1 MTSQIFW
8 AKPDQTYEEHIT
20 AAYHAW
26 KSTVTAKSN
35 LIKRFG
41 NLYGFSE
48 DRFLKS
54 SLLTVVL
61 HDIGKN
67 IEPFQQM
74 MKAKHD
80 GKSFD
85 YQENFRHELAS
96 FRYAVIANANF
107 SNIEGTL
114 IGKIPL
120 EALVILG
127 HHKKINTSLNSFSR
141 ERSIKP
147 LYCNDGIQE
156 ALLLADNIFQKE
168 NFLSSNFSF
177 SKLRYK
183 EYNPDDGQSNPY
195 YDVSNLIGGIDGT
208 FTRLFEREGNS
219 NKIRDTYA
227 LLKAILHYSDWL
239 GSAGVEIP
247 YSIKSGAGD
256 LFRHIEQRCVEKKIP
271 FSNLRA
277 FQQECADTKGHVI
290 AVAPTGSGKT
300 EAALFWALNNIHEMQ
315 DAKLIYLLP
324 TMVTA
329 NSIFQRLE
337 EYFGKGNV
345 GLSHSTAT
353 FLRDSEEDSEGR
365 TVLFDKSFIK
375 PATVATVDQL
385 LTAGFNSGKWT
396 LIEANAAN
404 SVVIIDEIH
413 SYEPWTLGLIIESLK
428 HFSKGGTRFMLMS
441 ATLPKYLLD
450 LFEQAL
456 PDAKIIRDE
465 SLLSS
470 CRNRF
475 HTVEKTIDEAIPDI
489 ERSVENGKK
498 TLVVVNNVAK
508 CQGLYE
514 KLRHLDPVCY
524 HSKFTFDDRRIKE
537 KHIDDARLLIAT
549 QVVEVSLDIDFDI
562 MFTECAPPDALIQ
575 RAGRV
580 NRRRIKNDSAIY
592 IFTPSKISER
602 IYDQNSSGLLSQSFN
617 VFRES
622 PSELTES
629 DLISIVEKVY
639 ADTDI
644 AHSNNFIDASHQYA
658 DVQYRHMGI
667 FDNPNKFEDKTRKV
681 EYLQVP
687 VIPTKFKGD
696 VMSPGFAPSK
706 RRLYEVKMPYWYVR
720 SHKEIIDDITF
731 CDMKYDSD
739 IGASFADDNELS
751 SLII

>member
-1 MTSQIFW
+1 MTPKIFW

-26 KSTVTAKSN
+26 KSTVSAKSN

-41 NLYGFSE
+41 NLYGFNE

-67 IEPFQQM
+67 IVPFQDM
-74 MKAKHD
+74 MNAKRD
-80 GKSFD
+80 GRSFD
-85 YQENFRHELAS
+85 YRENYRHELESYSYVFRGAMALAS
-96 FRYAVIANANF
+96 QEG
-107 SNIEGTL
+107 SNL
-114 IGKIPL
+114 VGKIPL
-120 EALVILG
+120 EALAVLG
-127 HHKKINTSLNSFSR
+127 HHKRINPTLDSFHR
-141 ERSIKP
+141 EAVGVKP
-147 LYCNDGIQE
+147 LICKEGMVF
-156 ALLLADNIFQKE
+156 ALSLAKEIFQAE
-168 NFLSSNFSF
+168 GYGFPEIPIH
-177 SKLRYK
+177 
-183 EYNPDDGQSNPY
+183 EYNPYKEVRTFFGEDFFTKLYEGETNP
-195 YDVSNLIGGIDGT
+195 DS
-208 FTRLFEREGNS
+208 
-219 NKIRDTYA
+219 IRTTYL

-239 GSAGVEIP
+239 GSAGMEIP
-247 YSIKSGAGD
+247 YTIKSSSED
-256 LFRHIEQRCVEKKIP
+256 LFRHIEQRCTERKIP
-271 FSNLRA
+271 FSNLRP
-277 FQQECADTKGHVI
+277 FQQECSDTKGHVI

-300 EAALFWALNNIHEMQ
+300 EAALFWSLNNISEMQ

-329 NSIFQRLE
+329 NSIFYRLE

-353 FLRDSEEDSEGR
+353 FLRENEEDSEGR

-428 HFSKGGTRFMLMS
+428 HFSKMGTRFMLMS

-475 HTVEKTIDEAIPDI
+475 QTVEKTIDDAIPDI
-489 ERSVENGKK
+489 EQSVETGKK

-508 CQGLYE
+508 CQELFE
-514 KLRHLDPVCY
+514 KLRHLDPICY

-537 KHIDDARLLIAT
+537 THIDDARLLIAT
-549 QVVEVSLDIDFDI
+549 QVVEVSLDIDFDVL
-562 MFTECAPPDALIQ
+562 FTECAPPDALIQ

-580 NRRRIKNDSAIY
+580 NRRRTKTDSRIY

-602 IYDQNSSGLLSQSFN
+602 IYDQNSSGLLSHSFN
-617 VFRES
+617 IFRDS

-644 AHSNNFIDASHQYA
+644 AHSNHFIDASHRYS
-658 DVQYRHMGI
+658 DVQDRLMGI
-667 FDNPNKFEDKTRKV
+667 FDNPNKFEDKTRKI

-696 VMSPGFAPSK
+696 VMAHGFTPSK

-720 SHKEIIDDITF
+720 THKEIIDDITF

-739 IGASFADDNELS
+739 IGASFADDSELS

>member
-1 MTSQIFW
+1 MVSALSLAKEIFQ
-8 AKPDQTYEEHIT
+8 DE
-20 AAYHAW
+20 
-26 KSTVTAKSN
+26 
-35 LIKRFG
+35 G
-41 NLYGFSE
+41 YGFPE
-48 DRFLKS
+48 
-54 SLLTVVL
+54 
-61 HDIGKN
+61 
-67 IEPFQQM
+67 
-74 MKAKHD
+74 
-80 GKSFD
+80 
-85 YQENFRHELAS
+85 
-96 FRYAVIANANF
+96 
-107 SNIEGTL
+107 
-114 IGKIPL
+114 IP
-120 EALVILG
+120 I
-127 HHKKINTSLNSFSR
+127 H
-141 ERSIKP
+141 
-147 LYCNDGIQE
+147 
-156 ALLLADNIFQKE
+156 
-168 NFLSSNFSF
+168 
-177 SKLRYK
+177 
-183 EYNPDDGQSNPY
+183 EYNPYNEVRTFFGDDVFTKLYENEKNP
-195 YDVSNLIGGIDGT
+195 DS
-208 FTRLFEREGNS
+208 
-219 NKIRDTYA
+219 IRTTYS

-247 YSIKSGAGD
+247 YSIKSNSED
-256 LFRHIEQRCVEKKIP
+256 LFRHIEQRCTERKIP
-271 FSNLRA
+271 FSNLRP

-300 EAALFWALNNIHEMQ
+300 EAALFWALNNISEMQ

-329 NSIFQRLE
+329 NSIFYRLE

-353 FLRDSEEDSEGR
+353 FLRENEEDSDGR

-428 HFSKGGTRFMLMS
+428 HFSKKGTRFMLMS

-450 LFEQAL
+450 LFEHAL

-475 HTVEKTIDEAIPDI
+475 HTVEKTIDDAIPDI
-489 ERSVENGKK
+489 EHSVENGKK

-508 CQGLYE
+508 CQELYE

-524 HSKFTFDDRRIKE
+524 HSKFTFDDRWEKE

-580 NRRRIKNDSAIY
+580 NRRRTKTNSAIY

-602 IYDQNSSGLLSQSFN
+602 IYDQNSSGLLSHSFDI
-617 VFRES
+617 FRDS

-629 DLISIVEKVY
+629 DLITIVEKVY

-644 AHSNNFIDASHQYA
+644 AHSNHFIDASHRYA
-658 DVQYRHMGI
+658 DVQDRLMGI

-687 VIPTKFKGD
+687 VIPTKFKKD
-696 VMSPGFAPSK
+696 VMAPGFSPSK

-720 SHKEIIDDITF
+720 THKEIIDDITF
-731 CDMKYDSD
+731 CDMNYDSD
-739 IGASFADDNELS
+739 IGASFADDSELS

>member
-1 MTSQIFW
+1 MTPQIFW

-26 KSTVTAKSN
+26 KSTVSAKSN

-48 DRFLKS
+48 DRFHKS

-74 MKAKHD
+74 MKAKRD

-85 YQENFRHELAS
+85 FHENYRHELESYSFVFRGAMELAS
-96 FRYAVIANANF
+96 Q
-107 SNIEGTL
+107 EGTNL
-114 IGKIPL
+114 VGKIPL
-120 EALVILG
+120 EALAVLA
-127 HHKKINTSLNSFSR
+127 HHKRIDPTLDSFHR
-141 ERSIKP
+141 EAVGVKP
-147 LYCNDGIQE
+147 LICKEGMVS
-156 ALLLADNIFQKE
+156 ALSLAKEIFQDE
-168 NFLSSNFSF
+168 GYNFPGIPIH
-177 SKLRYK
+177 
-183 EYNPDDGQSNPY
+183 EYNPYKEVRTFFGSDIFTKLYESETNP
-195 YDVSNLIGGIDGT
+195 DS
-208 FTRLFEREGNS
+208 
-219 NKIRDTYA
+219 IRTTYS

-247 YSIKSGAGD
+247 YSIKNNSED
-256 LFRHIEQRCVEKKIP
+256 LFRHIEQRCTERKIP
-271 FSNLRA
+271 FSNLRP

-300 EAALFWALNNIHEMQ
+300 EAALFWALNNISEMQ

-329 NSIFQRLE
+329 NSIFYRLE
-337 EYFGKGNV
+337 EYFGQGNV

-353 FLRDSEEDSEGR
+353 FLRENEEDSDGR

-413 SYEPWTLGLIIESLK
+413 SYEPWTLGLITESLK
-428 HFSKGGTRFMLMS
+428 HFSKKGTRFMLMS

-456 PDAKIIRDE
+456 PDAKIIRDD

-475 HTVEKTIDEAIPDI
+475 HTVEKTIDDAIPDI
-489 ERSVENGKK
+489 ERSVETGKK

-508 CQGLYE
+508 CQELFE
-514 KLRHLDPVCY
+514 KLRHLDPICY
-524 HSKFTFDDRRIKE
+524 HSKFTFDDRKIKE
-537 KHIDDARLLIAT
+537 THIDDARLLIAT

-562 MFTECAPPDALIQ
+562 LFTECAPPDALIQ

-580 NRRRIKNDSAIY
+580 NRRRTKTDSRIY

-602 IYDQNSSGLLSQSFN
+602 IYDQNSSGLLSHSFDM
-617 VFRES
+617 FRDS
-622 PSELTES
+622 ASELTES

-644 AHSNNFIDASHQYA
+644 AHSNHFIDASHRYA
-658 DVQYRHMGI
+658 DIQDRLMGI

-687 VIPTKFKGD
+687 VIPTKFKKD
-696 VMSPGFAPSK
+696 VTAPGFPPSK

-720 SHKEIIDDITF
+720 SHKEMIDDITF
-731 CDMKYDSD
+731 CDMNYDSD
-739 IGASFADDNELS
+739 IGASFVDDSELS

>member
-20 AAYHAW
+20 AAYHSW
-26 KSTVTAKSN
+26 KSTVSAKRN
-35 LIKRFG
+35 LINRTS
-41 NLYGFSE
+41 NHYGFSE

-67 IEPFQQM
+67 IVPFQEM
-74 MKAKHD
+74 INAKRD
-80 GKSFD
+80 GRSFD
-85 YQENFRHELAS
+85 YRENYRHELES
-96 FRYAVIANANF
+96 YSYVFRGAMALATQ
-107 SNIEGTL
+107 EGKNL
-114 IGKIPL
+114 AGKIPV
-120 EALVILG
+120 EALAVLG
-127 HHKKINTSLNSFSR
+127 HHKRIDPTLDSFHR
-141 ERSIKP
+141 EAVGVKP
-147 LYCNDGIQE
+147 LICTEGMIS
-156 ALLLADNIFQKE
+156 ALALAKEIFQAE
-168 NFLSSNFSF
+168 GYDFP
-177 SKLRYK
+177 
-183 EYNPDDGQSNPY
+183 EIPIHAYNPYNEVRIFFGEDVFTKLYEGEPNP
-195 YDVSNLIGGIDGT
+195 DS
-208 FTRLFEREGNS
+208 
-219 NKIRDTYA
+219 IRTTYS

-247 YSIKSGAGD
+247 YSIKSNEGN
-256 LFRHIEQRCVEKKIP
+256 LFRNIEQRCSEKKIP
-271 FSNLRA
+271 FLNLRP

-329 NSIFQRLE
+329 NSIYQRLE

-353 FLRDSEEDSEGR
+353 FLRDSEEDSDGR

-428 HFSKGGTRFMLMS
+428 HFSKKGTRFMLMS

-456 PDAKIIRDE
+456 PGAKIIRDE

-508 CQGLYE
+508 CQELFE

-537 KHIDDARLLIAT
+537 RHIDDARLLIAT

-562 MFTECAPPDALIQ
+562 MFTECAPPDALVQ

-580 NRRRIKNDSAIY
+580 NRRRTKSDSAIY

-644 AHSNNFIDASHQYA
+644 AHSNNFIDASHRYT
-658 DVQYRHMGI
+658 DVQDRLMGI

-687 VIPTKFKGD
+687 VIPAKFKGD
-696 VMSPGFAPSK
+696 VMAPGFHPSK

-731 CDMKYDSD
+731 CDMNYDSE
-739 IGASFADDNELS
+739 IGASFADDKEIS

>member
-1 MTSQIFW
+1 MTTQIFW

-26 KSTVTAKSN
+26 KSTVSAKSN

-67 IEPFQQM
+67 IIPFQDM
-74 MKAKHD
+74 MNAKRD
-80 GKSFD
+80 GRSFD
-85 YQENFRHELAS
+85 YRENYRHELESYSYVFRGAMKLAS
-96 FRYAVIANANF
+96 QEG
-107 SNIEGTL
+107 SNL
-114 IGKIPL
+114 VGKIPL
-120 EALVILG
+120 EALAVLG
-127 HHKKINTSLNSFSR
+127 HHKRIDPTLDSFHR
-141 ERSIKP
+141 EAVGIKP
-147 LYCNDGIQE
+147 LICKEGMVS
-156 ALLLADNIFQKE
+156 ALVIAKEIFQAE
-168 NFLSSNFSF
+168 GYDFPEIPIH
-177 SKLRYK
+177 
-183 EYNPDDGQSNPY
+183 EYNPYNEVRIFFGDDFFTQLFKRETNP
-195 YDVSNLIGGIDGT
+195 DS
-208 FTRLFEREGNS
+208 
-219 NKIRDTYA
+219 IRTTYS
-227 LLKAILHYSDWL
+227 LLKAILHYSDWM

-247 YSIKSGAGD
+247 YSIKSSSED
-256 LFRHIEQRCVEKKIP
+256 LFRHIEQRCTERKIP
-271 FSNLRA
+271 FSNLRP

-300 EAALFWALNNIHEMQ
+300 EAALFWSLNNIREMQ

-329 NSIFQRLE
+329 NSIFYRLE

-353 FLRDSEEDSEGR
+353 FLRENEEDSDGR

-375 PATVATVDQL
+375 PATVATIDQL
-385 LTAGFNSGKWT
+385 LMAGFNSGKWT

-428 HFSKGGTRFMLMS
+428 HFSKKGTRFMLMS

-470 CRNRF
+470 CRNQF
-475 HTVEKTIDEAIPDI
+475 HTVEKTIDDAIPDI
-489 ERSVENGKK
+489 ERSVEDGEK

-508 CQGLYE
+508 CQELFE
-514 KLRHLDPVCY
+514 KLRHLDPICY

-537 KHIDDARLLIAT
+537 THIDDARLLIAT

-562 MFTECAPPDALIQ
+562 LFTECAPPDALIQ

-580 NRRRIKNDSAIY
+580 NRRRTKTDSAIY

-617 VFRES
+617 VFRDS
-622 PSELTES
+622 PSKLTES

-639 ADTDI
+639 AVTDL
-644 AHSNNFIDASHQYA
+644 AHSDHFIDASHRYA
-658 DVQYRHMGI
+658 DEQDRLMGI
-667 FDNPNKFEDKTRKV
+667 FDNLNKSEDKTRKV

-687 VIPTKFKGD
+687 VIPTQFKGK
-696 VMSPGFAPSK
+696 VMAPGFAPSK

-720 SHKEIIDDITF
+720 THKEIIDDITF
-731 CDMKYDSD
+731 CDMNYDSD
-739 IGASFADDNELS
+739 IGASFADDTELS

>member
-8 AKPDQTYEEHIT
+8 AKPDQTYEQHIS

-26 KSTVTAKSN
+26 KATVSAKHN
-35 LIKRFG
+35 LIKRLG
-41 NLYGFSE
+41 TQYGFSE
-48 DRFLKS
+48 ERFLKS
-54 SLLTVVL
+54 SLLSVVL

-67 IEPFQQM
+67 IEPFQMM
-74 MKAKHD
+74 MKAKRE
-80 GKSFD
+80 GRFFD

-96 FRYAVIANANF
+96 FRYAVIAGANL
-107 SNIEGTL
+107 STCEGHL

-127 HHKKINTSLNSFSR
+127 HHKKINTSLDSFSR
-141 ERSIKP
+141 ERSVKP
-147 LYCNDGIQE
+147 LYCKNGIHE
-156 ALLLADNIFQKE
+156 ALLLADEIFQKE
-168 NFLSSNFSF
+168 NFLSSDFSF
-177 SKLRYK
+177 SKSRYK
-183 EYNPDDGQSNPY
+183 EYNPVDEQSNPY
-195 YDVSNLIGGIDGT
+195 YDASKLIGGIDGS
-208 FTRLFEREGNS
+208 FVKIFEREQNS

-239 GSAGVEIP
+239 GSAGMEIP
-247 YSIKSGAGD
+247 YSVKTDADD
-256 LFRHIEQRCVEKKIP
+256 LFRHIEHHCAEKKIA
-271 FSNLRA
+271 FSNLRP
-277 FQQECADTKGHVI
+277 FQQECADTKGNVI

-300 EAALFWALNNIHEMQ
+300 EAALFWALNNISEMQ

-329 NSIFQRLE
+329 NSIFMRLE

-353 FLRDSEEDSEGR
+353 FLRESEEDSDGR

-385 LTAGFNSGKWT
+385 LMAGFNSGKWT

-428 HFSKGGTRFMLMS
+428 HFSKKGTRFMLMS

-450 LFEQAL
+450 LFEHAL

-475 HTVEKTIDEAIPDI
+475 YTIKKTIDGAIPDI

-508 CQGLYE
+508 CQELFE

-524 HSKFTFDDRRIKE
+524 HSKFTFNDRWEKE

-580 NRRRIKNDSAIY
+580 NRRRTKTDSAIY

-622 PSELTES
+622 PSELTEL

-644 AHSNNFIDASHQYA
+644 AHSNNFIDASHRYA
-658 DVQYRHMGI
+658 EVQDSLMGI

-687 VIPTKFKGD
+687 VIPAKFRGE
-696 VMSPGFAPSK
+696 VMAPGFSPSK
-706 RRLYEVKMPYWYVR
+706 RRMYEVKMPYWYVR
-720 SHKEIIDDITF
+720 KHKKIVDDITF
-731 CDMKYDSD
+731 CEMNYDSD

>member
-1 MTSQIFW
+1 MTPKIFW

-26 KSTVTAKSN
+26 KSTVSAKSN

-41 NLYGFSE
+41 NLYGYSE

-67 IEPFQQM
+67 IVPFQDM
-74 MKAKHD
+74 MNAKRD
-80 GKSFD
+80 GRIFD
-85 YQENFRHELAS
+85 YSENYRHELESYSYVFRGAMALAS
-96 FRYAVIANANF
+96 QEG
-107 SNIEGTL
+107 SNL
-114 IGKIPL
+114 VGKIPL
-120 EALVILG
+120 EALAVLA
-127 HHKKINTSLNSFSR
+127 HHKRIDPTLDSFHR
-141 ERSIKP
+141 EAVGVKP
-147 LYCNDGIQE
+147 LICKEGMVS
-156 ALLLADNIFQKE
+156 ALSLAKEIFQDE
-168 NFLSSNFSF
+168 GYSF
-177 SKLRYK
+177 PEIPIH
-183 EYNPDDGQSNPY
+183 EYNPYKEVRTFFGDDFFTKLYEGESNP
-195 YDVSNLIGGIDGT
+195 DS
-208 FTRLFEREGNS
+208 
-219 NKIRDTYA
+219 IRTIYS

-247 YSIKSGAGD
+247 YSIKSSSED
-256 LFRHIEQRCVEKKIP
+256 LFRHIEQRCTERKIP
-271 FSNLRA
+271 FSNLRP

-300 EAALFWALNNIHEMQ
+300 EAALFWSLNNISEMQ

-329 NSIFQRLE
+329 NSIFYRLE

-353 FLRDSEEDSEGR
+353 FLRENEEDSNGR

-375 PATVATVDQL
+375 PATVATIDQL

-428 HFSKGGTRFMLMS
+428 HFSKMGTRFMLMS

-470 CRNRF
+470 CRNQF
-475 HTVEKTIDEAIPDI
+475 HTVEKTIDDAIPDI
-489 ERSVENGKK
+489 ERVVDDGKK

-508 CQGLYE
+508 CQELFE

-537 KHIDDARLLIAT
+537 THIDDARLLIAT

-562 MFTECAPPDALIQ
+562 LFTECAPPDALVQ

-580 NRRRIKNDSAIY
+580 NRRRTKNDSLIY
-592 IFTPSKISER
+592 IFLPSKKSER
-602 IYDQNSSGLLSQSFN
+602 IYDQNSTGLLSRSFEIFKN
-617 VFRES
+617 S
-622 PSELTES
+622 PSKLTES

-639 ADTDI
+639 ADNDI
-644 AHSNNFIDASHQYA
+644 THSNHFIDASHRYA
-658 DVQYRHMGI
+658 DVQDRLMGI
-667 FDNPNKFEDKTRKV
+667 LDNPNKFDDKTRKV
-681 EYLQVP
+681 EYLQIP
-687 VIPTKFKGD
+687 VIPTKFKKD
-696 VMSPGFAPSK
+696 VMAPGFPPSK

-720 SHKEIIDDITF
+720 THKEIIDDITF
-731 CDMKYDSD
+731 CDMNYDSE
-739 IGASFADDNELS
+739 IGASFADDSELS